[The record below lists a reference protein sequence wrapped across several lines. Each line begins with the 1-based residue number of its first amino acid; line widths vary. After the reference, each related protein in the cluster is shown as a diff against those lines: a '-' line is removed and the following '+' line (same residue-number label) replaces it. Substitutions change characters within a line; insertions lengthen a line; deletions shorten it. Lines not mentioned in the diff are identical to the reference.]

1 VGVMGGPRMFRLKH
15 YCMITNDQHE
25 ENSMSDKALA
35 IGLFAATFTVALAGC
50 AAIQKDN
57 TQTTEQTLAAA
68 GFQMK
73 LADTPAKLAQ
83 LKGLPQRKLVPQQQN
98 GAIRF
103 VYVDA
108 QYCQCVYAGTETNYQ
123 QYQKLA
129 LERQIAM
136 EEASAAQMNAM
147 DWNMWGPWGW

>member
-1 VGVMGGPRMFRLKH
+1 ML
-15 YCMITNDQHE
+15 N
-25 ENSMSDKALA
+25 KALPSWV
-35 IGLFAATFTVALAGC
+35 FAATFTIALVGC

-57 TQTTEQTLAAA
+57 TQTTEQTLSAA

-83 LKGLPQRKLVPQQQN
+83 LQGLPQRKLVPQQQN
-98 GAIRF
+98 GAIRY

-123 QYQKLA
+123 EYQKLA
-129 LERQIAM
+129 LQRQIAL
-136 EEASAAQMNAM
+136 EEVSAAQMDTM
-147 DWNMWGPWGW
+147 DWEMWGP

>member
-1 VGVMGGPRMFRLKH
+1 
-15 YCMITNDQHE
+15 
-25 ENSMSDKALA
+25 MSDKALA

-50 AAIQKDN
+50 AAIQKEN

-129 LERQIAM
+129 LERQIAT

>member
-1 VGVMGGPRMFRLKH
+1 
-15 YCMITNDQHE
+15 
-25 ENSMSDKALA
+25 MSDKALPTW
-35 IGLFAATFTVALAGC
+35 LFAATFAVALAGC
-50 AAIQKDN
+50 AAIQKEN

-83 LKGLPQRKLVPQQQN
+83 LKSLPQRKLVPQQQN

-129 LERQIAM
+129 LERQIAT

>member
-1 VGVMGGPRMFRLKH
+1 
-15 YCMITNDQHE
+15 
-25 ENSMSDKALA
+25 MSDKTLPTW
-35 IGLFAATFTVALAGC
+35 LFAATFAVALTGC

-83 LKGLPQRKLVPQQQN
+83 LKSLPQRKLVPQQQN
-98 GAIRF
+98 GVIRY

-108 QYCQCVYAGTETNYQ
+108 QYCQCVYAGTETHYQ

-129 LERQIAM
+129 LERQIAT
-136 EEASAAQMNAM
+136 EEVSAAQMNAM
-147 DWNMWGPWGW
+147 DWGMWGPWGW

>member
-1 VGVMGGPRMFRLKH
+1 ML
-15 YCMITNDQHE
+15 N
-25 ENSMSDKALA
+25 KALPSWV
-35 IGLFAATFTVALAGC
+35 FAATFTVALVGC

-57 TQTTEQTLAAA
+57 TQTTDQTLSAA

-83 LKGLPQRKLVPQQQN
+83 LQGLPQRKLVPQQQN
-98 GAIRF
+98 GAIRY

-123 QYQKLA
+123 EYQKLA
-129 LERQIAM
+129 LQRQIAL
-136 EEASAAQMNAM
+136 EEVSAAQMDTM
-147 DWNMWGPWGW
+147 DWEMWGPWGW